1 MQYQV
6 LTVGNPNSGKTTLF
20 NGLTGA
26 KQQVGNW
33 AGVTVEKK
41 TGRYSHSGDVFRLTD
56 LPGIYALDSGNDSNS
71 IDESIASRAVL
82 THPADLIINVVDVT
96 SLERSLY
103 MTLQLR
109 ELGRPMVVVLNK
121 MDALKRERQ
130 RIDTKLLAEMLG
142 CPVFTLSANNRE
154 QVRRFKEKLHKQLIQ
169 GIALKDIELNY
180 GENFEASIQ
189 QLVPLFKEQDVAARA
204 LAIRALENDL
214 MVINGLPEADRAEVY
229 KQQKE
234 CGLDIDL
241 HVADT
246 KYTYLH
252 EQCKKIRCSE
262 GKLSH
267 SFTEKADKIILNKW
281 IGVPFFFAVMYLMFM
296 FSINIGSAFIDF
308 FDIGVGALLVDGG
321 HYLLDDHLPV
331 WLVTVLVDGIGGG
344 IQTVATF
351 IPVIACLYLFL
362 AVLES
367 SGYMS
372 RAAFVLDKVMQ
383 KIGLPGKAFVPLVL
397 GFGCNVPAIMA
408 TRTLDQE
415 RERKLAASMA
425 PFMSCGARLPVY
437 ALFAAA
443 FFPQSGQNIVFALYL
458 LGIVAAV
465 FTGWV
470 LKKTLYPGSSD
481 SLVMEM
487 PDYELPTLQ
496 NVLIKTWQK
505 LNRFVLGAGKT
516 IVLVVAILSFLNSVG
531 TDGSFGNQDSEASVL
546 SKAAQVVTPVFA
558 PIGVNQDN
566 WPATVGIIT
575 GIFAKEA
582 VVGTLN
588 NLYTTAGDEEGAEF
602 DLMASLEEAV
612 MSVPEN
618 LMGLSFS
625 DPLGIEVGDL
635 SDNEAVAQQQEVD
648 SSIFGNLN
656 SHFESGSAAFAYL
669 IMILL
674 YTPCVAAMGAYVR
687 EFGKKY
693 SYFIA
698 AWTMGLAYGCA
709 AIFYQAA
716 NLASHPLSSISWIVA
731 IVAVYYTVFQMLKR
745 AGRKQQVLEVQV
757 A

>member
-1 MQYQV
+1 MQYNV

-41 TGRYSHSGDVFRLTD
+41 TGRYQHSGDEFRLTD

-96 SLERSLY
+96 CLERSLY

-130 RIDTKLLAEMLG
+130 TIDVKKLEKAIG
-142 CPVFTLSANNRE
+142 CPVFTLSANNKG
-154 QVRRFKEKLHKQLIQ
+154 QVRQFKEKLHKVVVQ
-169 GIALKDIELNY
+169 GIALEQLDLNY
-180 GENFEASIQ
+180 GDDFEASIAR
-189 QLVPLFKEQDVAARA
+189 LAPLFSDQEVSARA
-204 LAIRALENDL
+204 LAIRSLENDL
-214 MVINGLPEADRAEVY
+214 LVINSLEQTYREQIANEQRLCAM
-229 KQQKE
+229 
-234 CGLDIDL
+234 DIDL
-241 HVADT
+241 HVADC

-252 EQCKKIRCSE
+252 QLCQKVRRSE

-267 SFTEKADKIILNKW
+267 SFTEKADRFVLNKW
-281 IGVPFFFAVMYLMFM
+281 IGVPFFFVVMYLMFM

-321 HYLLDDHLPV
+321 HYLLDGHLPV
-331 WLVTVLVDGIGGG
+331 WLVTILADGIGGG

-443 FFPQSGQNIVFALYL
+443 FFPESGQNVVFALYL

-470 LKKTLYPGSSD
+470 LKKTLFPGSSD
-481 SLVMEM
+481 NLVMEM
-487 PDYELPTLQ
+487 PDYEVPTLQ

-505 LNRFVLGAGKT
+505 LKRFVLGAGKT
-516 IVLVVAILSFLNSVG
+516 IVIVVAILSFLNSVG
-531 TDGSFGNQDSEASVL
+531 TDGSFGNEDSDNSVL
-546 SKAAQVVTPVFA
+546 SKAAQVVTPVFE
-558 PIGVNQDN
+558 PIGINHDN
-566 WPATVGIIT
+566 WQATVGIIT

-588 NLYTTAGDEEGAEF
+588 NLYTSAQGDDAEY
-602 DLMASLEEAV
+602 DLIGSLQDAV
-612 MSVPEN
+612 MSIPEN
-618 LMGLSFS
+618 LMGLNFS

-635 SDNEAVAQQQEVD
+635 SDSASVAQDQEVD
-648 SSIFGNLN
+648 ASIFGNLN
-656 SHFESGSAAFAYL
+656 NHFVTGHAAFSYL
-669 IMILL
+669 IFILL

-687 EFGKKY
+687 EFGTRY
-693 SYFIA
+693 ARFIA
-698 AWTMGLAYGCA
+698 VWTMGLAYASA
-709 AIFYQAA
+709 ALFNKAA
-716 NLASHPLSSISWIVA
+716 HFSESPVSSASWIGGILLVCA
-731 IVAVYYTVFQMLKR
+731 LVYSMLKR
-745 AGRKQQVLEVQV
+745 AGRKQQRLEVQM

>member
-1 MQYQV
+1 MQYNV

-41 TGRYSHSGDVFRLTD
+41 TGRYQHSGDEFRLTD

-96 SLERSLY
+96 CLERSLY

-130 RIDTKLLAEMLG
+130 TIDVKKLEKAIG
-142 CPVFTLSANNRE
+142 CPVFTLSANNKG
-154 QVRRFKEKLHKQLIQ
+154 QVRQFKEKLHKVVVQ
-169 GIALKDIELNY
+169 GIALEQLDLNY
-180 GENFEASIQ
+180 GDDFEASIAR
-189 QLVPLFKEQDVAARA
+189 LAPLFSDQEVSARA
-204 LAIRALENDL
+204 LAIRSLENDL
-214 MVINGLPEADRAEVY
+214 LVINSLEQTYREQIANEQRLCAM
-229 KQQKE
+229 
-234 CGLDIDL
+234 DIDL
-241 HVADT
+241 HVADC

-252 EQCKKIRCSE
+252 QLCQKVRRSE

-267 SFTEKADKIILNKW
+267 SFTEKADRFVLNKW
-281 IGVPFFFAVMYLMFM
+281 IGVPFFFVVMYLMFM

-321 HYLLDDHLPV
+321 HYLLDGHLPV
-331 WLVTVLVDGIGGG
+331 WLVTILADGIGGG

-443 FFPQSGQNIVFALYL
+443 FFPESGQNVVFALYL

-470 LKKTLYPGSSD
+470 LKKTLFPGSSD
-481 SLVMEM
+481 NLVMEM
-487 PDYELPTLQ
+487 PDYEVPTLQ

-505 LNRFVLGAGKT
+505 LKRFVLGAGKT
-516 IVLVVAILSFLNSVG
+516 IVIVVAILSFLNSVG
-531 TDGSFGNQDSEASVL
+531 TDGSFGNEDSDNSVL
-546 SKAAQVVTPVFA
+546 SKAAQVVTPVFE
-558 PIGVNQDN
+558 PIGINHDN
-566 WPATVGIIT
+566 WQATVGIIT

-588 NLYTTAGDEEGAEF
+588 NLYTSAQGDDAEY
-602 DLMASLEEAV
+602 DLMGSLKDAV
-612 MSVPEN
+612 MSIPEN
-618 LMGLSFS
+618 LMGLNFS

-635 SDNEAVAQQQEVD
+635 SDSASVAQDQEVD
-648 SSIFGNLN
+648 ASIFGNLN
-656 SHFESGSAAFAYL
+656 NHFVTGYAAFSYL
-669 IMILL
+669 IFILL

-687 EFGKKY
+687 EFGTRY
-693 SYFIA
+693 ARFIA
-698 AWTMGLAYGCA
+698 VWTMGLAYASA
-709 AIFYQAA
+709 ALFNQAA
-716 NLASHPLSSISWIVA
+716 HFSESPVSSASWIGGILLVCA
-731 IVAVYYTVFQMLKR
+731 LVYSLLKR
-745 AGRKQQVLEVQV
+745 AGRKQQRLEVQI